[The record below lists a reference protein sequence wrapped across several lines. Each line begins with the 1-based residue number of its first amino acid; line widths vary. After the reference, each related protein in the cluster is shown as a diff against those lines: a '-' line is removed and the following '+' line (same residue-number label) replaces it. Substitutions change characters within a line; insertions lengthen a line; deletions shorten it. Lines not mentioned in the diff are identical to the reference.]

1 MHRWTLGNCARGTK
15 KTDSQVV
22 PAKAHVSENEWS
34 CGSLEENT
42 FRNLCRRKPHFK
54 SSEDFHFCVRGSGS
68 IDNRLIQETT
78 TNSELSTSCSYL
90 SQFYP
95 KAPPGPCAAT
105 QCAKDNTAHVGTYA
119 HAGLGTR
126 RVRLWS
132 LIHVSEMLEAEKE
145 APALSTHFSDWYQTY
160 TANSSITH
168 LRVKCSA
175 MSYLPEQCQL
185 VSFQTMSLQFTLN
198 YEPTVHI

>member
-1 MHRWTLGNCARGTK
+1 M
-15 KTDSQVV
+15 
-22 PAKAHVSENEWS
+22 
-34 CGSLEENT
+34 
-42 FRNLCRRKPHFK
+42 
-54 SSEDFHFCVRGSGS
+54 RGSGS
-68 IDNRLIQETT
+68 IDNRLFHKTT

-105 QCAKDNTAHVGTYA
+105 QCAKDNTVHVGTYA

-132 LIHVSEMLEAEKE
+132 LIHVSEMLKAEKE
-145 APALSTHFSDWYQTY
+145 APALSTHFSDCPQTY
-160 TANSSITH
+160 TANSSITQ

-175 MSYLPEQCQL
+175 MSYLPKQCQL
-185 VSFQTMSLQFTLN
+185 VSFQTFTFKSKQCVL
-198 YEPTVHI
+198 PSTLLLLSFKPKTLHIFLTKKLSKENL

>member
-1 MHRWTLGNCARGTK
+1 M
-15 KTDSQVV
+15 
-22 PAKAHVSENEWS
+22 
-34 CGSLEENT
+34 
-42 FRNLCRRKPHFK
+42 
-54 SSEDFHFCVRGSGS
+54 
-68 IDNRLIQETT
+68 DNRLFQETT
-78 TNSELSTSCSYL
+78 TNSGLSTSCGYL

-132 LIHVSEMLEAEKE
+132 LIHVSEMLKAEKE
-145 APALSTHFSDWYQTY
+145 APALSTHFSDCPQTY
-160 TANSSITH
+160 TANSSITQ

-175 MSYLPEQCQL
+175 MSYLLEQCQF
-185 VSFQTMSLQFTLN
+185 VSFQTMSPQFTFKSKQCVL
-198 YEPTVHI
+198 PSTLLLLSLKSKTLHIFLTKKTL